1 MFTKKKTNSEGLTL
15 VELVMMIAVLA
26 IVTAIVWPITAA
38 QVTMI
43 SLESKNRSLTEIA
56 NFIRDWDRADGNIYV
71 TAEGELQANYNGM
84 DVEHIRFPDE
94 YILVGDGSLAN
105 PYLLQSKFGS
115 TTPAPTPAAT
125 TAPEPT
131 PTATTAAPEPTPTA
145 TTVAPE
151 PTPTATTEPAP
162 TTTTTPT
169 IIPDGTLQAPS
180 TVTATSGSI
189 GSGLS
194 YVRTGD
200 KVTITSNS
208 ANWEKIMVTYTVSST
223 QTVELTKKTGNG
235 TTVGLV
241 LKKIS
246 NTQVEILLPS
256 SQPFTLTVTYNGG
269 STGYFF
275 FM

>member
-71 TAEGELQANYNGM
+71 TADGELQANYNGM

-115 TTPAPTPAAT
+115 TTPSPTPTAT

-131 PTATTAAPEPTPTA
+131 PTATAAAPEPTPTA

-169 IIPDGTLQAPS
+169 VIPDGTLQAPS

-189 GSGLS
+189 GTGLS

-235 TTVGLV
+235 TTVGSV